1 MPAPQT
7 SEHKDMKQ
15 GSPRPALLVLD
26 LINEI
31 VHPEGRYASHGY
43 AEQAERR
50 GVLRNA
56 RTAIDRARAAGIPVI
71 FVIVGFSPNY
81 IEWPPGS
88 PVFSEARDDGR
99 IQLGTWGTQVHH
111 QLTPLA
117 GEPVIAKHRI
127 SPFYQTSLELLLRRL
142 GVDTLMLTGVS
153 TEFVVLSTALEAHD
167 RDFDVV
173 VLEDATTSSRD
184 DLHAQALGLVARVA
198 RVSTVDAEL
207 PAGTPQP
214 AREGSFA

>member
-1 MPAPQT
+1 
-7 SEHKDMKQ
+7 MKQ

-43 AEQAERR
+43 ADQAERR

-71 FVIVGFSPNY
+71 FVIVGFSANY

-88 PVFSEARDDGR
+88 PVFSEARADGR
-99 IQLGTWGTQVHH
+99 IQLGTWATQVHE
-111 QLTPLA
+111 LLAPLP

-153 TEFVVLSTALEAHD
+153 TEFVVLSTALEGHD

-184 DLHAQALGLVARVA
+184 DLHAQALGLLARVA
-198 RVSTVDAEL
+198 RVSSVDAEL
-207 PAGTPQP
+207 PADAQRR